1 MMAGATTRPF
11 DVAGHLDNPEK
22 VAAYLDAVLEEGD
35 DKLLLVALR
44 NVVKSRGFAKV
55 ARGAGLRRETLYRS
69 FSEDGNP
76 RLSTL
81 NSVLGQLDLRLSVT
95 PRVRIA

>member
-1 MMAGATTRPF
+1 MSRQ
-11 DVAGHLDNPEK
+11 NR
-22 VAAYLDAVLEEGD
+22 LEEGD

-55 ARGAGLRRETLYRS
+55 AQGVGSRRETLYQS
-69 FSEDGNP
+69 LSEDGNP

-81 NSVLGQLDLRLSVT
+81 NGVLGQLGLRLSVT
-95 PRVRIA
+95 PRVKSA

>member
-1 MMAGATTRPF
+1 MAGATTRRF
-11 DVAGHLDNPEK
+11 DIADHLGSPEEI
-22 VAAYLDAVLEEGD
+22 AAYLDAVLGEGD

-44 NVVKSRGFAKV
+44 TVVKSRGFAKV
-55 ARGAGLRRETLYRS
+55 AQGAGVRRETLYQS

-81 NSVLGQLDLRLSVT
+81 SGVLGQLGMRLSVT
-95 PRVRIA
+95 PWVKSA

>member
-11 DVAGHLDNPEK
+11 DVADHLDNPKE
-22 VAAYLDAVLEEGD
+22 VAVYLDAVLEEGD
-35 DKLLLVALR
+35 DKLLLVVLR
-44 NVVKSRGFAKV
+44 NVVKSRDFVKA
-55 ARGAGLRRETLYRS
+55 AQGAGLRRETLYRYL
-69 FSEDGNP
+69 SEDGNP

-95 PRVRIA
+95 PSAKIA

>member
-1 MMAGATTRPF
+1 MTGATTRPF
-11 DVAGHLDNPEK
+11 DVADHLDTPEE

-44 NVVKSRGFAKV
+44 NVVKSKGFTKA
-55 ARGAGLRRETLYRS
+55 ARGAGLRRETLYQS

-76 RLSTL
+76 WLSTV
-81 NSVLGQLDLRLSVT
+81 NGVLGQLGMRLSVT
-95 PRVRIA
+95 PRAKSA

>member
-1 MMAGATTRPF
+1 MAGATTREF
-11 DVAGHLDNPEK
+11 DVADHLGSPEEI
-22 VAAYLDAVLEEGD
+22 AAYLDAVLEDGD

-44 NVVKSRGFAKV
+44 YVVKSRGFAKV
-55 ARGAGLRRETLYRS
+55 AQGAGVRRETLYPS

-81 NSVLGQLDLRLSVT
+81 SGVLEQLGMRLSVT
-95 PRVRIA
+95 PRAKRA

>member
-11 DVAGHLDNPEK
+11 DVADYLDNPEE
-22 VAAYLDAVLEEGD
+22 VAAYLDVVLEEGD

-44 NVVKSRGFAKV
+44 NVVKSRSFAKV
-55 ARGAGLRRETLYRS
+55 AQGAGLRRGTLYQS
-69 FSEDGNP
+69 FSEDGNL

-81 NSVLGQLDLRLSVT
+81 NSILGQLDLRLRVA
-95 PRVRIA
+95 PRVKIA

>member
-1 MMAGATTRPF
+1 MAGATTREF
-11 DVAGHLDNPEK
+11 DVADHLNTPEEI
-22 VAAYLDAVLEEGD
+22 AAYLDAVLEEGD

-44 NVVKSRGFAKV
+44 TVVKSKGFTTV
-55 ARGAGLRRETLYRS
+55 AQGAGVRRETLYQS

-81 NSVLGQLDLRLSVT
+81 SGVLGQLGMRLSVT
-95 PRVRIA
+95 PQAKRA

>member
-1 MMAGATTRPF
+1 MASARTRPF
-11 DVAGHLDNPEK
+11 DITDHLNIPEEI
-22 VAAYLDAVLEEGD
+22 AAYLDAILEEGD

-44 NVVKSRGFAKV
+44 NVVKSKGFTTV
-55 ARGAGLRRETLYRS
+55 AQGAGLRRETLYQS

-81 NSVLGQLDLRLSVT
+81 SGVLGQLGLRLSVT
-95 PRVRIA
+95 P

>member
-1 MMAGATTRPF
+1 MAGATTREF
-11 DVAGHLDNPEK
+11 DVADHLGSPEEI
-22 VAAYLDAVLEEGD
+22 AAYLDAVLEDGD

-44 NVVKSRGFAKV
+44 TVVKSRGFAKV
-55 ARGAGLRRETLYRS
+55 AQGAGLRHETLYQS

-81 NSVLGQLDLRLSVT
+81 SGVLGQLGLRLSVT
-95 PRVRIA
+95 PRAKSA

>member
-1 MMAGATTRPF
+1 MAGVTTRPF
-11 DVAGHLDNPEK
+11 DVADYLDTPEE

-35 DKLLLVALR
+35 DKLLLIALR
-44 NVVKSRGFAKV
+44 NVVKSKGFTKV
-55 ARGAGLRRETLYRS
+55 AQGAGWRRETLYQS

-81 NSVLGQLDLRLSVT
+81 NGVLGQLGLRLSVT
-95 PRVRIA
+95 PRMKSA